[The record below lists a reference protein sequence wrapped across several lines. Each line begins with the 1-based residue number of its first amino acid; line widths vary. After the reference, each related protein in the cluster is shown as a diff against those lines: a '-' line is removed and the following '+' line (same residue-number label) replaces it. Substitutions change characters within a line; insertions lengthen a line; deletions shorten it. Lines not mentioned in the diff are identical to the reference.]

1 MLVPDRTEYERARA
15 MFEAEAFAKEAS
27 GTAASSVKGGVRGRV
42 TIGTLAEVD
51 TSLAGRLEQ
60 TLAGTRPGAEEE
72 SLQNA
77 MQADLLVAVNCSSVE
92 LLQIEAYK
100 AALLEGDGGRNE
112 GPRDAY
118 YSEEDAAARTS
129 ARVRPLVVF
138 NCDLDD
144 LRGDLGL
151 VGFPPK
157 ELHAR
162 FLSRI
167 LPAFYVRR
175 REYNK
180 TFLSGKD
187 TRVGVRQVYY
197 GGALFR
203 EYPGPWQVMYRE
215 EKGPSEKG
223 PSARGADGDGR
234 GGERR
239 GARLVA
245 VRSSRERFRLRE
257 VKQALKEAAGVDE
270 EKGSVDEFLRG
281 EAGVWEKLKPGTW
294 WEQDDAIASA
304 ASQNWRS

>member
-1 MLVPDRTEYERARA
+1 M
-15 MFEAEAFAKEAS
+15 
-27 GTAASSVKGGVRGRV
+27 
-42 TIGTLAEVD
+42 
-51 TSLAGRLEQ
+51 
-60 TLAGTRPGAEEE
+60 
-72 SLQNA
+72 
-77 MQADLLVAVNCSSVE
+77 
-92 LLQIEAYK
+92 
-100 AALLEGDGGRNE
+100 
-112 GPRDAY
+112 
-118 YSEEDAAARTS
+118 
-129 ARVRPLVVF
+129 VF

-215 EKGPSEKG
+215 EKGPSEG
-223 PSARGADGDGR
+223 GADGDGR

>member
-1 MLVPDRTEYERARA
+1 M
-15 MFEAEAFAKEAS
+15 
-27 GTAASSVKGGVRGRV
+27 
-42 TIGTLAEVD
+42 
-51 TSLAGRLEQ
+51 
-60 TLAGTRPGAEEE
+60 
-72 SLQNA
+72 
-77 MQADLLVAVNCSSVE
+77 
-92 LLQIEAYK
+92 
-100 AALLEGDGGRNE
+100 
-112 GPRDAY
+112 
-118 YSEEDAAARTS
+118 
-129 ARVRPLVVF
+129 RPLVVF

-180 TFLSGKD
+180 TFLGGQNGGG
-187 TRVGVRQVYY
+187 GVRQVYY

-215 EKGPSEKG
+215 EKGG
-223 PSARGADGDGR
+223 TDDGVADGEVGR
-234 GGERR
+234 GGRG
-239 GARLVA
+239 GARLVS

-304 ASQNWRS
+304 ASQNWRT

>member
-1 MLVPDRTEYERARA
+1 MGNSTDVVFFYTYSQD
-15 MFEAEAFAKEAS
+15 
-27 GTAASSVKGGVRGRV
+27 
-42 TIGTLAEVD
+42 
-51 TSLAGRLEQ
+51 
-60 TLAGTRPGAEEE
+60 
-72 SLQNA
+72 
-77 MQADLLVAVNCSSVE
+77 AV
-92 LLQIEAYK
+92 
-100 AALLEGDGGRNE
+100 
-112 GPRDAY
+112 
-118 YSEEDAAARTS
+118 ARTS
-129 ARVRPLVVF
+129 ARCRPLVVF

-167 LPAFYVRR
+167 MPAFYVRR

-180 TFLSGKD
+180 TFLGGKD
-187 TRVGVRQVYY
+187 GAGVRQVYY

-215 EKGPSEKG
+215 EKGG
-223 PSARGADGDGR
+223 TDDGVADGEVGR
-234 GGERR
+234 GGRG
-239 GARLVA
+239 GARLVS

-304 ASQNWRS
+304 ASQNWRT